1 MSPFRHRSST
11 LCLLALTL
19 LLVLA
24 RAAVAQSGS
33 GYALSWWI
41 VDGGG
46 GVSLGGDFV
55 LSGSAG
61 QPDAGVL
68 SNGGLTLCGGF
79 WCAVAPDGEYRAFLP
94 LLIRCG

>member
-1 MSPFRHRSST
+1 MNPFPRRSST
-11 LCLLALTL
+11 PCLLALAL

-33 GYALSWWI
+33 GYTLSWWT

-46 GVSLGGDFV
+46 GVSLGGDYV

-68 SNGGLTLCGGF
+68 SSGGLTVCGGF

-94 LLIRCG
+94 LVIRSG